1 MKRLVKL
8 LRCVVAAI
16 LMIGVIFWLGS
27 PAMAAAPE
35 GSKPAATSSSRP
47 PIKIGALIAY
57 TAPDPLML
65 EIDKGIKLK
74 LDEAGWKVANRSIEL
89 RTEDYAANAV
99 TAVDKARKLVELDK
113 VNLVIGPVTVD
124 CLLAAINYITPHK
137 IPQLT
142 LATLPMRGLQMGGNN
157 VFSFVGEQRGVTQYT
172 GIYAAEAGYKTASII
187 HQDFVAGAEFAE
199 GFIGAYQAKGGKVVQ
214 RQRIPAGTMDY
225 APYVT
230 AMDKSA
236 ECVVSWLLPQETLRL
251 LPRFYDAKMRMPF
264 IQMYASFPDA
274 MLNDVGPRAEGIISI
289 HRWCLAIDN
298 PLNKKFVA
306 DFIKTYKQ
314 EPHYLAAAGYEATS
328 IALAALQA
336 TNGETDPAVL
346 AEAIRKVKI
355 DLPSGMTSFT
365 KEGVGIGDV
374 NILKAV
380 NKNGKI
386 SWSPIKTYKQVPYLV
401 TATK

>member
-1 MKRLVKL
+1 MKKVKR
-8 LRCVVAAI
+8 LRCVVATI
-16 LMIGVIFWLGS
+16 LMVGIPFWLVS
-27 PAMAAAPE
+27 QAMAAAPE
-35 GSKPAATSSSRP
+35 GSKP

-57 TAPDPLML
+57 TGPDPLML

-74 LDEAGWKVANRSIEL
+74 LDEVGWKVANRTIEL

-113 VNLVIGPVTVD
+113 VHVIVGPAFMD

-142 LATLPMRGLQMGGNN
+142 LATVAMSGLTRGGNN
-157 VFSFVGEQRGVTQYT
+157 VFSFVGEQRGVTQYM
-172 GIYAAEAGYKTASII
+172 GAYAAEAGYKTASII

-199 GFIGAYQAKGGKVVQ
+199 GFIEGYQPKGGKVVQ
-214 RQRIPAGTMDY
+214 RQRIPVGTMDY

-236 ECVVSWLLPQETLRL
+236 ECVVSWLMAQETLRL
-251 LPRFYDAKMRMPF
+251 LPRYYDAKMRMPF
-264 IQMYASFPDA
+264 IQMYASFPEV

-289 HRWCLAIDN
+289 HRWCMALDN
-298 PLNKKFVA
+298 PINKKFVA
-306 DFIKTYKQ
+306 DFIKKYQ
-314 EPHYLAAAGYEATS
+314 VEPHYFAVAAYEAIS
-328 IALAALQA
+328 IVLEALKA

-346 AEAIRKVKI
+346 NNAIRTVKMN
-355 DLPSGMTSFT
+355 LPSGMTSFT
-365 KEGVGIGDV
+365 KDGIGIGDV

-386 SWSPIKTYKQVPYLV
+386 NWTPIKTYKQVPYVV

>member
-1 MKRLVKL
+1 MKMVKRLRWIVS
-8 LRCVVAAI
+8 AI
-16 LMIGVIFWLGS
+16 LVIGITLWLGL
-27 PAMAAAPE
+27 PALAAAPPG
-35 GSKPAATSSSRP
+35 GSKAAAAPRP

-57 TAPDPLML
+57 TGPDPLML

-74 LDEAGWKVANRSIEL
+74 LDEVGWKVANRTIEL

-113 VNLVIGPVTVD
+113 VNLVIGPVFVD
-124 CLLAAINYITPHK
+124 CLMAAINYITPSK

-142 LATLPMRGLQMGGNN
+142 LATLPMGGLKMGGNN

-172 GIYAAEAGYKTASII
+172 GIYAAESGFKTASVI

-199 GFIGAYQAKGGKVVQ
+199 GFIGAYEAKGGKVLQ

-236 ECVVSWLLPQETLRL
+236 DCVVSWLLPQETLRL
-251 LPRFYDAKMRMPF
+251 LPRYYDAKMRMPF
-264 IQMYASFPDA
+264 IQMYASFPDV
-274 MLNDVGPRAEGIISI
+274 MLNTVGPRAEGIISI
-289 HRWCLAIDN
+289 HRWCLALDN

-306 DFIKTYKQ
+306 DFITKYKQ
-314 EPHYLAAAGYEATS
+314 DPHYLAAAAYEATS
-328 IALAALQA
+328 IALAGLQA

-346 AEAIRKVKI
+346 GDAIRKIKM

-365 KEGVGIGDV
+365 KEGVGIGNL

-380 NKNGKI
+380 HKDGKI
-386 SWSPIKTYKQVPYLV
+386 TWSPIKAYKQVPYLV